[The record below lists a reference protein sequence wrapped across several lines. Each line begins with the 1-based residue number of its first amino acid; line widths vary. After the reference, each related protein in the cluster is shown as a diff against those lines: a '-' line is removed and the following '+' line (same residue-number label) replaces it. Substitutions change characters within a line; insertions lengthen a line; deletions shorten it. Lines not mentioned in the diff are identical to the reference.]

1 MPTRSL
7 VSQDRRDWKSV
18 VNTAGPHTEPSL
30 PRRRVRFP
38 ATFASLRHRDYRY
51 LWVTSLINAGS
62 NWLQQV
68 TLGWLA
74 YEITDSALI
83 AAVVFGVRS
92 LPQLLIGPIGGVFG
106 DRFDRKHFLMAM
118 TAYMSALAM
127 AFALLLTFGN
137 VQAWHLIVYTL
148 LQGTGQAMVMPVRQ
162 ALVANTVPQPDL
174 MNAIAL
180 SSLAQTSMRVVG
192 PAIAGLLIVVSGP
205 ALNFG
210 IQSAAFVVTL
220 VLLLPMQTPYT
231 TMVKGRK
238 HLPFKESFVG
248 GIQYVVRQPT
258 LLGLMLIALVPT
270 LFTTPINLGLLPVF
284 AKEVL
289 NVESDG
295 LGILYSAQ
303 GVGAVIGTLVIASMG
318 NFARKGLLLSI
329 GAIGLSIMITLYSQV
344 TIFLLAIPALAL
356 GTCCFMTYQT
366 MNHTIIQTITPDD
379 YRGRVMGL
387 QMMDHGLTPLGTLIF
402 GTIAEFYGV
411 STAMLAAGL
420 CALVTVLVIL
430 VRFPAIRLYRS
441 DQPMEDLIRPAPTP
455 VSPETAKT
463 PAPATVD

>member
-1 MPTRSL
+1 MRL
-7 VSQDRRDWKSV
+7 
-18 VNTAGPHTEPSL
+18 PS
-30 PRRRVRFP
+30 
-38 ATFASLRHRDYRY
+38 TFASLRHDNFRL

-74 YEITDSALI
+74 FDLTGSALI

-106 DRFDRKHFLMAM
+106 DRFDRKRFLMLM
-118 TAYMSALAM
+118 TGYLSVLAM
-127 AFALLLTFGN
+127 GFAVLLSVGN
-137 VQAWHLIVYTL
+137 VQAWHLIAFTL
-148 LQGTGQAMVMPVRQ
+148 LQGTGQAMVQPVRQ
-162 ALVANTVPQPDL
+162 ALVANTVPQTDL

-180 SSLAQTSMRVVG
+180 NSLAQTSMRVVG
-192 PAIAGLLIVVSGP
+192 PAIAGVLIVVSGP

-220 VLLLPMQTPYT
+220 VLLIPMHAPYT
-231 TMVKGRK
+231 NLSRRRNAE
-238 HLPFKESFVG
+238 PFRQSFIS
-248 GIQYVVRQPT
+248 GISYVAHQPT

-270 LFTTPINLGLLPVF
+270 VFTTPINLGLLPVF

-289 NVESDG
+289 HVESDG
-295 LGILYSAQ
+295 LGVLYSAQ

-318 NFARKGLLLSI
+318 NFARKGLLL
-329 GAIGLSIMITLYSQV
+329 AIAATGLATMITLYSQV
-344 TIFLLAIPALAL
+344 TVFLLAIPVLAL

-366 MNHTIIQTITPDD
+366 MNHTIIQTITPDE

-402 GTIAEFYGV
+402 GAVAEFYGV
-411 STAMLAAGL
+411 STAMLCAGL
-420 CALVTVLVIL
+420 CALVTVIFIL
-430 VRFPAIRLYRS
+430 ARFPAIRTYRS
-441 DQPMEDLIRPAPTP
+441 DTPPEALIRPAASSPGTP
-455 VSPETAKT
+455 PESVTA
-463 PAPATVD
+463 AGGS